1 MDQRSRT
8 NGLSGRGSAQCI
20 EDRRQKTAD
29 VLVSK
34 FGCVETPMPRSAGS
48 RQVCLWERRR
58 CIFCFCG
65 SVEKRRELAIE
76 TTIATQATLPQRPCD
91 AFRRSHNGRLL
102 SLPHRPR
109 GGGRCC
115 AGCRPQSAIAGS
127 RWRQPCRQGTAT
139 APAARPDRPTS
150 GHCPPRHGAQIAANL
165 RTGVRSCIDTW

>member
-65 SVEKRRELAIE
+65 SVEKRRDLAIE

-102 SLPHRPR
+102 SLNI
-109 GGGRCC
+109 GRAMAVGAALATRLGRRSSPVAAQCLYLFFQQ
-115 AGCRPQSAIAGS
+115 QSAGRSRRYRRANHQGDSRPESTRQAGAA
-127 RWRQPCRQGTAT
+127 QGRV
-139 APAARPDRPTS
+139 AA
-150 GHCPPRHGAQIAANL
+150 AE
-165 RTGVRSCIDTW
+165 